1 MYFKYVLL
9 VWFIFCAA
17 AAAADG
23 KARNSVR
30 AISVL
35 VDSVLAAGCLLWL

>member
-9 VWFIFCAA
+9 VWFIFCAET
-17 AAAADG
+17 AAADG
-23 KARNSVR
+23 KTQNNVR